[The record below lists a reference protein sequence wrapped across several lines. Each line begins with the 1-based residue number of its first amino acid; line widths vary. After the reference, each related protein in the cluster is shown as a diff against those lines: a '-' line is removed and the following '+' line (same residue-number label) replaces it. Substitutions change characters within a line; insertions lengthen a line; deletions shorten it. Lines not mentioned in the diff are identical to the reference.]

1 MEVGILLKMICPNR
15 ICIPNKTDY
24 VNLNVITMITRI
36 NKSKQLTTYI
46 WYDCKCEFDSRKCN
60 SNWN

>member
-1 MEVGILLKMICPNR
+1 MICPNR

-36 NKSKQLTTYI
+36 NKSKQLTKYI
-46 WYDCKCEFDSRKCN
+46 LYDCKCEFDSRKCN
-60 SNWN
+60 SN

>member
-1 MEVGILLKMICPNR
+1 MICPNR

-36 NKSKQLTTYI
+36 NKSKQLTKYV
-46 WYDCKCEFDSRKCN
+46 WYDSECEFDSRKCN